1 MEKTKEE
8 AEENKVKALII
19 AAHGSRK
26 NESNAE
32 VASLADRLSKKAT
45 GSFESVDYAFLQ
57 FAEPLLESKI
67 EELARKGIKKIVIF
81 PFFIAAG
88 SHIRTDI
95 PEIVKKSAAAHGDI
109 EFIVTDHLGKIQA
122 VEEIILRE
130 VMH

>member
-1 MEKTKEE
+1 
-8 AEENKVKALII
+8 VKALII
-19 AAHGSRK
+19 AAHGSKK

-67 EELARKGIKKIVIF
+67 DELAQKGIKKIVIF

-88 SHIRTDI
+88 SHIRVDI
-95 PEIVKKSAAAHGDI
+95 PEVVKKAKAAHDDI
-109 EFIVTDHLGKIQA
+109 EFSVTDHLGKIQA

-130 VMH
+130 VMG